1 MKAWLIAL
9 AAALGCAAWA
19 QGGTPPDAGAMC
31 RSFCDADAK
40 QCRAAAAEKI
50 EDGRNGNLPMI
61 IGQRVPSDSYDF
73 TAEKRAQADRSDDRE
88 RATLS
93 QRCSDQRF
101 SCRRQCGPAATS
113 ASSPR

>member
-1 MKAWLIAL
+1 MKALLIAV
-9 AAALGCAAWA
+9 AALLGGAAWA
-19 QGGTPPDAGAMC
+19 QGGTPSDGAIC
-31 RSFCDADAK
+31 RSFCDADAR
-40 QCRAAAAEKI
+40 QCRKDAAEKI

-73 TAEKRAQADRSDDRE
+73 TAEKRAQADQSDHRE

-101 SCRRQCGPAATS
+101 SCRRQCAPAAPAAS
-113 ASSPR
+113 AAR